1 MTDTVNL
8 GLPFIEGSQA
18 QKHVTHNEALRILDA
33 TIQIAVLDR
42 ALTAPPS
49 TPADN
54 ERHIVAAGATGAW
67 SGQANAIATW
77 QDGAWAF
84 VVPKA
89 GWCVWSAADA
99 AIFVYDGAVWGEASG
114 SAGSVGLLGVNTTAS
129 TPNLLSVKS
138 NSVLFAAVD
147 VADGGSGDIR
157 VQVSK
162 ETSGN
167 TASVY
172 FSDDYSGRAE
182 FGLVG
187 SDSFKLKVSDDGT
200 SWIEAL
206 VVDPASGKVSF
217 PCGVTNLI
225 PHGHISG
232 LTLSTAGAS
241 SNFSVAAGIA
251 ADGTGV
257 DMLALTS
264 AITKTTGA
272 WSAGSGNGALDAGS
286 IANATWYHVHLIK
299 RPDTGAVDVLI
310 SLSATTPTLPTNY
323 TLSRRIGAIRT
334 DGSAKWIKFIQDGDV
349 FTWDVPAADFTAV
362 TNPGTSAI
370 LRALSVPPGINV
382 TAIFHARCYTTTPS
396 SAVAAIYTDPAASD
410 TAPDFNNAQQI
421 GNTTLAPFAN
431 LRIRTD
437 TARQIRVRSNFSDAG
452 VGFTLVTEGWIDPRG
467 K

>member
-33 TIQIAVLDR
+33 AIQIAVLDR
-42 ALTAPPS
+42 TLTAPPS

-54 ERHIVAAGATGAW
+54 ERHIVAADATGAW

-114 SAGSVGLLGVNTTAS
+114 SAGSVGLLGVNTMAS

-138 NSVLFAAVD
+138 NAALFAAVD
-147 VADGGSGDIR
+147 VADGGTGDMR
-157 VQVSK
+157 MQLAK
-162 ETSGN
+162 ESSTN
-167 TASVY
+167 TASVF
-172 FSDDYSGRAE
+172 FSDNYSGRAE

-187 SDSFKLKVSDDGT
+187 GDSFRLKVSTDG
-200 SWIEAL
+200 SNWCDAL
-206 VVDPASGKVSF
+206 VVDPASG
-217 PCGVTNLI
+217 GVTFPHGVANLMR
-225 PHGHISG
+225 GHISG

-241 SNFSVAAGIA
+241 STFSIAAGLA
-251 ADGTGV
+251 ADGGGV
-257 DMLALTS
+257 DMLALPL
-264 AITKTTGA
+264 ALAKTTSA
-272 WSAGSGNGALDAGS
+272 WSAGSGNGALDTGS
-286 IANATWYHVHLIK
+286 IANATWYHMHLIK
-299 RPDTGAVDVLI
+299 RPDTGVVEALI

-334 DGSAKWIKFIQDGDV
+334 DGSAKWMKFIQDGDV
-349 FTWDVPAADFTAV
+349 FTWDVPTADFTAV
-362 TNPGTSAI
+362 INPGTSAI

-382 TAIFHARCYTTTPS
+382 TAIFHARCYTTTAA
-396 SAVAAIYTDPAASD
+396 SATATIFSDPAATD

-421 GNTTLAPFAN
+421 GNTTLSPFVN

-437 TARQIRVRSNFSDAG
+437 TARQIRVRSNFSDSG